1 MAQAPNQ
8 SQLIVDAIEVAER
21 SLSAAKKLISTA
33 VTSTGLEAGVTG
45 LFDGEFMTTDTG
57 KRYQVPPNYASKSML
72 VVGDTLRLI
81 PGDTSLDEPNKFKQ
95 IEKIERTETPAV
107 ISKKDG
113 KWAVVCEQGSFWVLP
128 AAIKFLNAQIG
139 NSVTVI
145 LPKNYKELKC
155 EWATIKSPEVTPVVS
170 KPLAEPIKTT
180 TVKPIKAIVKDPIA
194 IVKEPTQEPIINKET
209 IKKETSAVVHNAIKG
224 EIKINPGAKKPEEEE
239 LIPPITVVQSD
250 EGELR

>member
-8 SQLIVDAIEVAER
+8 SQLIVDAIEAAER

-33 VTSTGLEAGVTG
+33 VTSSGLEAGVTG

-95 IEKIERTETPAV
+95 IEKIERIETPAV

-139 NSVTVI
+139 NSMTVI

-155 EWATIKSPEVTPVVS
+155 EWATIKSPEVAPVAP
-170 KPLAEPIKTT
+170 KPLAA
-180 TVKPIKAIVKDPIA
+180 PIKATIVKPVKA
-194 IVKEPTQEPIINKET
+194 IVKEPTQEPLVNKET
-209 IKKETSAVVHNAIKG
+209 IKKEIPTVVHSAIKG
-224 EIKINPGAKKPEEEE
+224 EIKINSDTKKTVDEEE
-239 LIPPITVVQSD
+239 LIPPITVVSGD

>member
-8 SQLIVDAIEVAER
+8 SQLIVDAIEAAER
-21 SLSAAKKLISTA
+21 SLLAAKKLISAA
-33 VTSTGLEAGVTG
+33 VTSSGLEAGVTG

-155 EWATIKSPEVTPVVS
+155 EWATIRSPEAAPLAS
-170 KPLAEPIKTT
+170 KPLPAPVKTE
-180 TVKPIKAIVKDPIA
+180 VKPVKI
-194 IVKEPTQEPIINKET
+194 ITKEPLVVQAPIKET
-209 IKKETSAVVHNAIKG
+209 IKKETSAVVHSAIKG

-250 EGELR
+250 EGELG